1 MKTAYRINWLIAV
14 GLLFALPTAYFI
26 IISVLKY
33 WLGIDEPFDSAQP
46 TLESWGVKESFGWN
60 INLLILFGPV
70 IALIIATLQVL
81 KIQFKLSKERFD
93 FHVQVIKHWF
103 ALFVAV
109 FSAGLLAILFLYL
122 LGENCNC

>member
-1 MKTAYRINWLIAV
+1 MKTVYRINWLTVA

-26 IISVLKY
+26 LISVLKY
-33 WLGIDEPFDSAQP
+33 WLGINEPFDSAQP
-46 TLESWGVKESFGWN
+46 TLENWGVRESFEWN

-70 IALIIATLQVL
+70 IALIIAVTQIL
-81 KIQFKLSKERFD
+81 KIQVQFNKEQFD
-93 FHVQVIKHWF
+93 FHVQVKKHWF